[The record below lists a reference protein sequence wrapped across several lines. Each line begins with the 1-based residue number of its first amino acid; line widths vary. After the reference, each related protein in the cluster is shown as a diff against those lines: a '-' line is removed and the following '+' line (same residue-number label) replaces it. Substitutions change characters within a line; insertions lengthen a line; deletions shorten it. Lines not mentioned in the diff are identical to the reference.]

1 MVEKIFLNKTYG
13 INNID
18 KISLKKIIE
27 IFSLPKD
34 ENISLMYDKISIDI
48 KLKYDN
54 FEVSYTLYFFV
65 EN

>member
-54 FEVSYTLYFFV
+54 FEVSYTLY
-65 EN
+65 

>member
-48 KLKYDN
+48 KLK
-54 FEVSYTLYFFV
+54 V
-65 EN
+65 